1 MDQDQIG
8 EQPESGGEEAKGTS
22 WVFDPSSTWLVTPLF
37 ALVVTP
43 LFPCNL
49 VEMKMMVVV

>member
-1 MDQDQIG
+1 MDQDQVG
-8 EQPESGGEEAKGTS
+8 EQPESGGKETKGTS
-22 WVFDPSSTWLVTPLF
+22 SVFDPSSAWVVTPLL